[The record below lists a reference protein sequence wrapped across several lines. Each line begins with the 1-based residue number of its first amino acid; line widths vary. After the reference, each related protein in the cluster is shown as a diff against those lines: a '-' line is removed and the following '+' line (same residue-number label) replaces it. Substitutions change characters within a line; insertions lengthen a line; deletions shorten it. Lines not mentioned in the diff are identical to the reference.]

1 MYTMHKC
8 NQQVRMPRTIKAA
21 TRQRILASVLKLME
35 GPAGAQGVTMRSV
48 ATSVGLTAMA
58 IYKHFPDRETLLK
71 AATLTEYSR
80 LGKYFERA
88 NARTG
93 VKGLRG
99 MLGYLDYACDHPQ
112 VFRYMFAT
120 NRKDAF
126 TYPVDLTAGKSPTLN
141 ILHSVVA
148 RMMEEGTLAQD
159 DVFETSLAIWAH
171 AHGLITLYL
180 SDRIKMPRMTFRDLY
195 MRSLNRLVD
204 GIRRGPSNAVNSI

>member
-1 MYTMHKC
+1 MSIFSTPSHHHGICRLTCHIFDLEMLRAGKRYYG
-8 NQQVRMPRTIKAA
+8 RMR
-21 TRQRILASVLKLME
+21 
-35 GPAGAQGVTMRSV
+35 
-48 ATSVGLTAMA
+48 
-58 IYKHFPDRETLLK
+58 
-71 AATLTEYSR
+71 
-80 LGKYFERA
+80 
-88 NARTG
+88 
-93 VKGLRG
+93 
-99 MLGYLDYACDHPQ
+99 HPQ
-112 VFRYMFAT
+112 IFRYMFAT

-141 ILHSVVA
+141 ILHAVVA

-204 GIRRGPSNAVNSI
+204 GIRGGPSNAVNGI